1 MAPRTSISTQVY
13 TLAEKHG
20 VTKIMVQNILHCYL
34 EYCKDLI
41 LQGWRVD
48 FPGVVSLVPDV
59 IVSDFCTTLAFECEK
74 VADALVLPPHSVY
87 SIIKAYIDDIKDS
100 VLGGTIYEIRGI
112 VVIRPIL
119 NLDNEIITVH
129 SNISQSLRHRLEDM
143 DTPVTSIRVHTSRAF
158 RDLCKGGVTA

>member
-129 SNISQSLRHRLEDM
+129 SNISQSLRHRLEDR

-158 RDLCKGGVTA
+158 RDLC

>member
-129 SNISQSLRHRLEDM
+129 SNISQSLRHRLEGM

>member
-1 MAPRTSISTQVY
+1 M
-13 TLAEKHG
+13 
-20 VTKIMVQNILHCYL
+20 
-34 EYCKDLI
+34 
-41 LQGWRVD
+41 QGWRVD

>member
-87 SIIKAYIDDIKDS
+87 SIIKAYINDIKDS